1 MFDYIVRRVL
11 ETIPVLLVVAIV
23 VFSITHLSP
32 GDPARV
38 ILGDMA
44 TEAEVERLQ
53 RALGLDRPVV
63 VQFASWFTDALR
75 GDLGQSIFLN
85 RPVLTAIV
93 ERAEPTVLLSLL
105 SLIIAVSVGVVTG
118 VLAAINHNRFSDH
131 FLSVIALVGVSM
143 PNFWLG
149 LLLILV
155 FAVQFGWFP
164 AAGYRSLDEG
174 IWQNLRYLLLPAIT
188 LGVSQAAIISRI
200 TRSTMLDI
208 LKEDFVRTAVAKGL
222 PGYVVFLKH
231 AFRNSLIPVIT
242 VIGLVLAAL
251 LGGAVVVETVFALPG
266 LGRLVITSIARRD
279 YPIIQGTVLIV
290 TAIYVL
296 VNLIVD
302 LLYVVVDPRLK
313 Y

>member
-1 MFDYIVRRVL
+1 MTSYIVRRVM
-11 ETIPVLLVVAIV
+11 ETVPVLLVVAIV
-23 VFSITHLSP
+23 VFSIVHLSP

-53 RALGLDRPVV
+53 QAMGLDRPIV
-63 VQFASWFTDALR
+63 VQFADWFGNALQ

-93 ERAEPTVLLSLL
+93 ERAEPTFMLSLL
-105 SLIIAVSVGVVTG
+105 SLLIAVAVGVITG
-118 VLAAINHNRFSDH
+118 VVAAINHNRFTDG
-131 FLSVIALVGVSM
+131 FLSIVALIGVSV

-149 LLLILV
+149 LLLILL

-164 AAGYRSLDEG
+164 PAGYQPLEEG
-174 IWQNLRYLLLPAIT
+174 IGQSLRYLMLPAIT

-200 TRSTMLDI
+200 TRSSLLDI
-208 LKEDFVRTAVAKGL
+208 LKEDFVRTATAKGL
-222 PGYVVFLKH
+222 PGYIVIVKH

-251 LGGAVVVETVFALPG
+251 LGGAVVVETVFAVPG

-279 YPIIQGTVLIV
+279 YPVIQGTVLIV
-290 TAIYVL
+290 TTIYVL
-296 VNLIVD
+296 VNLVVD
-302 LLYVVVDPRLK
+302 LLYVAVDPRIR